1 MQLTDLRIFIT
12 GIGLIS
18 PLGNGLSQTRDSIKK
33 GKKGIRPLS
42 LFPTG
47 QNNPLPVGEISDLF
61 IADNVPRTHKLA
73 FIAAKEAM
81 AHTELPPDAVVIGST
96 TGGILT
102 TEANLKKEDRNPESY
117 RYHSTGTVS
126 EYIAREYKCR
136 GPAITVSTACS
147 SGAAAIKI
155 GLEMLRTRKAE
166 NVLVGGADSLC
177 RLTYYGFN
185 SLQLIDPRGARPF
198 DKNRRGMSVAEGAAM
213 LFLTAGEKTPDHAIA
228 EILGAGLSC
237 DAWHIAAPDP
247 QGRGAVKAMVAALKD
262 ADISPADIDYVNAHG
277 TGTWDNDL
285 SEAKALRM
293 IFGDAFLSDHK
304 KPCFSSVK
312 GAFGHPLGAS
322 GAIEAVISAMS
333 ISDGLIPGNIGCD
346 IPDPELLMR
355 PVSEPSEMK
364 VQTVLSNS
372 FGFGGNNASI
382 VIGDPKKDRHP
393 ISGAHR
399 GPVPAPSSLTV
410 LGCACVTGAGNTDE
424 TMTNLSGGKSCKGRL
439 STSRISENLE
449 RKTVRRLKRLPRL
462 ALSLA
467 DAAYKD
473 SEISDT
479 PSSVFFGTGWGPL
492 SDTYDFLTKLY
503 ESGEQFTSPTDFI
516 GSVHNAPAGQIAIQF
531 KSTGPNITTAGGDY
545 SFEQALM
552 AASLLTNDSDDTL
565 FVIGADESHEELS
578 PLFDNSV
585 LSDETLSD
593 GGGAFCLKRTET
605 ASGLKIFPAFFER
618 AENNP
623 SIISSLISS
632 LGGAKRINETFGAI
646 FAGIPMAYRE
656 TGEKQLGE
664 FLALSEFKN
673 PIIDYRKFTG
683 EFASASAVATVL
695 AIRFL
700 QDGEIP
706 VQVCGKP
713 CLSDG
718 KGVLIIGLG
727 NFVTATRISDKKGFF
742 GC

>member
-1 MQLTDLRIFIT
+1 MSDLRIFIT

-18 PLGNGLSQTRDSIKK
+18 SLGNGLIQTRDSIEK

-42 LFPTG
+42 LFPTV
-47 QNNPLPVGEISDLF
+47 QNHPLSVGEISSLVATDD
-61 IADNVPRTHKLA
+61 IPRTHTLA

-81 AHTELPPDAVVIGST
+81 AHTESPPDAVVIGST

-102 TEANLKKEDRNPESY
+102 TESNLKNGDKNPESY
-117 RYHSTGTVS
+117 KYHSAGTVS
-126 EYIAREYKCR
+126 EFIAREYKCR

-147 SGAAAIKI
+147 SGAVAIKT
-155 GLEMLRTRKAE
+155 GLEMLRTRKAKS
-166 NVLVGGADSLC
+166 VFVGGADSLC

-185 SLQLIDPRGARPF
+185 SLQLIDPEGARPF
-198 DKNRRGMSVAEGAAM
+198 DKNRRGMSVGEGAAM
-213 LFLTAGEKTPDHAIA
+213 LLLTADEKVPDHAIA

-237 DAWHIAAPDP
+237 DAWHIAAPHP
-247 QGRGAVKAMVAALKD
+247 EGRGAAKAMLAALKD
-262 ADISPADIDYVNAHG
+262 ANISPGDIDYVNAHG

-293 IFGDAFLSDHK
+293 IFGDPLLSDQR
-304 KPCFSSVK
+304 KPCLSSVK
-312 GAFGHPLGAS
+312 GAFGHSLGAS

-333 ISDGLIPGNIGCD
+333 ISHELIPGNIGCD
-346 IPDPELLMR
+346 IPDPELLIR
-355 PVSEPSEMK
+355 PVLESSEMK

-382 VIGDPKKDRHP
+382 VIGYPKKDRHP
-393 ISGAHR
+393 ITGGTR
-399 GPVPAPSSLTV
+399 FSSFTV
-410 LGCACVTGAGNTDE
+410 LGYACVTGAGNTDE
-424 TMTNLSGGKSCKGRL
+424 TVANLSEGKGCKGRL
-439 STSRISENLE
+439 SISRISEHLE

-467 DAAYKD
+467 NAAYKD
-473 SEISDT
+473 SKMSDT

-492 SDTYDFLTKLY
+492 SETYDFLTKLY

-516 GSVHNAPAGQIAIQF
+516 GSVHNAPAGQVAIQF

-545 SFEQALM
+545 SFEQALLT
-552 AASLLTNDSDDTL
+552 ASLLTDNSDDTL

-585 LSDETLSD
+585 FSDEMLSD
-593 GGGAFCLKRTET
+593 GGGALCLKRTET
-605 ASGLKIFPAFFER
+605 ASGLKIFPAFFEY

-623 SIISSLISS
+623 DIISSLISN
-632 LGGAKRINETFGAI
+632 LGGGKRINDTFGAI
-646 FAGIPMAYRE
+646 FAGIPMKYRE

-664 FLALSEFKN
+664 FLTLSGFKN
-673 PIIDYRKFTG
+673 LIIDYRKFTG

-700 QDGEIP
+700 KNGKIP
-706 VQVCGKP
+706 APVCGKTP
-713 CLSDG
+713 CPSDR
-718 KGVLIIGLG
+718 KGILITGLG
-727 NFVTATRISDKKGFF
+727 NFVTAVEAVLS
-742 GC
+742 